1 MKITKHEI
9 HGNRELLSG
18 REAEKPWKGVQNGE
32 FWGIQGGPLAFVQ
45 CV

>member
-9 HGNRELLSG
+9 HENRELLLG
-18 REAEKPWKGVQNGE
+18 REAGKPWKGVRNGE

-45 CV
+45 CA